1 MRRNIYNSLIDWK
14 NSRNRKPLVLYG
26 ARQVGKTYILKEFG
40 KNEYKNT
47 LYLNFDKNRELHN
60 YFANDISPHNIINSL
75 KAIFKQEINAETL
88 LIFDEIQECQRA
100 KDSLKYF
107 NEDAPEYNIAAAGSF
122 LGIAGGKF
130 PVGQV
135 DKLTLYPMTFYE
147 FLEATGNEILLEN
160 LQAANERANSG
171 IHALATEKLKQ
182 YFYIGGMPEVVK
194 AYAQAGDLLLARQI
208 QEQILSSYKEDF
220 LKHIKG
226 VDIPKVRMLWD
237 SIPAHLAKEK
247 KKFVYKEIKQGGRA
261 AEFENALDWL
271 ENTGLVYKILKT
283 EEAKIPLVAYQ
294 ERNSFK
300 LYMLDTGLLAAS
312 AKLDVKT
319 FFGKE
324 HEIFKEFKGA
334 LAEQFVLQ
342 ELKPKNIPIYYW
354 SSSTGKAEVDFVAQ
368 CEDKIIPVE
377 VKSGE
382 SAKSKSLGVY
392 IEKYNPQTAIRASLS
407 NYEKRGNL
415 FSVPLYAIGKFLPLT
430 LPSAAR

>member
-1 MRRNIYNSLIDWK
+1 MKRNIYNSLIAWK
-14 NSRNRKPLVLYG
+14 NSKNRKPLVLYG
-26 ARQVGKTYILKEFG
+26 ARQVGKTYILKELG

-47 LYLNFDKNRELHN
+47 LYLNFDKNKELHN
-60 YFANDISPHNIINSL
+60 YFADNISPHHIIDSL
-75 KAIFKQEINAETL
+75 KTIFKQEINAETL

-107 NEDAPEYNIAAAGSF
+107 NEEAPEYNIAAAGSF
-122 LGIAGGKF
+122 LGIASGKF

-147 FLEATGNEILLEN
+147 FLEATGNE
-160 LQAANERANSG
+160 NSPN

-182 YFYIGGMPEVVK
+182 YFYIGGMPEAVK
-194 AYAQAGDLLLARQI
+194 TYAQTGDLLLTRQI

-237 SIPAHLAKEK
+237 SIPVHLAKEK
-247 KKFVYKEIKQGGRA
+247 KKFIYKEIKQGGRA

-271 ENTGLVYKILKT
+271 VNTGLVYKISCT
-283 EEAKIPLVAYQ
+283 EEAKIPLVAYE

-300 LYMLDTGLLAAS
+300 LYMLDIGLLAAS

-319 FFGKE
+319 FFSKN
-324 HEIFKEFKGA
+324 HEVFKEFKGA

-342 ELKPKNIPIYYW
+342 ELKPKNIPISYW
-354 SSSTGKAEVDFVAQ
+354 SNSTGKAEVDFVVQ
-368 CEDKIIPVE
+368 YEDKIIPIE

-382 SAKSKSLGVY
+382 SSKSKSLGVY
-392 IEKYNPQTAIRASLS
+392 IEKYNPQIAIRTSLS

-415 FSVPLYAIGKFLPLT
+415 LNIPLYAIGELDE
-430 LPSAAR
+430 ARLHFANTALSLQTCVFGL